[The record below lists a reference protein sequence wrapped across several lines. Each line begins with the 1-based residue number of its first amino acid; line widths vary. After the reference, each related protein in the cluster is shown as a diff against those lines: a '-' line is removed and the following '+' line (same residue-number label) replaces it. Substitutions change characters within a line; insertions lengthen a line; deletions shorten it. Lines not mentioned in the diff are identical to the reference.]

1 MRVIARLD
9 IKGKNLIKPVQL
21 EGLRIVGDPNK
32 FALKYFNEEADEI
45 ILFDQVATLYGRN
58 QLEETIKKI
67 CKNVFIPITVS
78 GGIRNLD
85 DVEKIFNAGADK
97 VAINTEAIKN
107 PDFIDLLVKK
117 YGSQSI
123 TVSIDTKKNEK
134 YWECYT
140 HGGRERTGKN
150 ILSWVLE
157 SEKRGAGEIFITS
170 IDFDGTKKGLDI
182 ELGSEISKIV
192 KIPFVL
198 SGGFNLKKNLS
209 NLNFLKPSDGI
220 AAGTELHYS
229 ISTIKEIKKNVQN

>member
-21 EGLRIVGDPNK
+21 EGLRIVGDPTK

-123 TVSIDTKKNEK
+123 TVSIDTKKMK
-134 YWECYT
+134 ILGVLHPWWQ
-140 HGGRERTGKN
+140 RKN
-150 ILSWVLE
+150 
-157 SEKRGAGEIFITS
+157 R
-170 IDFDGTKKGLDI
+170 
-182 ELGSEISKIV
+182 
-192 KIPFVL
+192 
-198 SGGFNLKKNLS
+198 
-209 NLNFLKPSDGI
+209 
-220 AAGTELHYS
+220 
-229 ISTIKEIKKNVQN
+229 